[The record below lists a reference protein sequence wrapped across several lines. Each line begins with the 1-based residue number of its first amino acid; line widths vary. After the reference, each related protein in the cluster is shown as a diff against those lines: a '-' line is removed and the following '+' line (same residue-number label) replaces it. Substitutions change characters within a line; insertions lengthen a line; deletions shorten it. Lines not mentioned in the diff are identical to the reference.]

1 VKVLSKMLKKG
12 RVGQTIIWFVVA
24 AILCFELLAV
34 VSQLI
39 ISLKKL
45 LWGVFCLF
53 DVCFCCL

>member
-1 VKVLSKMLKKG
+1 MLKKG